1 MVVEV
6 VEVVVLVVDT
16 DVELTVFSVTG
27 RIVEVAGAPWA
38 QSICNRCD

>member
-16 DVELTVFSVTG
+16 GVELTVFSVTG
-27 RIVEVAGAPWA
+27 RIVEVALDSVDL
-38 QSICNRCD
+38 QQM

>member
-27 RIVEVAGAPWA
+27 RTVEVAGGALGSVDL
-38 QSICNRCD
+38 QQM